1 VHGYVSG
8 LTSTPKT
15 ELFCSCKRRKFIGQN
30 KVKIFKLLSQN
41 FKFLGQKLVAVVMS
55 ILLMSKM
62 PQNYAVIIQYSAY
75 RLPNSFACLK
85 KSIAAAY
92 FKLGSFTT

>member
-1 VHGYVSG
+1 
-8 LTSTPKT
+8 
-15 ELFCSCKRRKFIGQN
+15 
-30 KVKIFKLLSQN
+30 
-41 FKFLGQKLVAVVMS
+41 MS